1 MPPPS
6 AFESYVKNIN
16 LQKLLEKLEASNI
29 DTIVKEV
36 KHFAEME
43 AENRDKI
50 VLDYFGEYGVKR
62 ITESIVSYLLSP
74 PKLSINAKILDVGA
88 GSGLF
93 TIKVADEIHRH
104 IPKASFYAMDI
115 TPAMLS
121 ILARKTRRLR
131 HF

>member
-62 ITESIVSYLLSP
+62 ITESIVSYLLSL
-74 PKLSINAKILDVGA
+74 PKLSINAK
-88 GSGLF
+88 F
-93 TIKVADEIHRH
+93 
-104 IPKASFYAMDI
+104 
-115 TPAMLS
+115 
-121 ILARKTRRLR
+121 
-131 HF
+131 